1 MWLSS
6 PCQAGNGCQTWLS
19 NIMGY
24 FGLLSFLKSEV
35 QLIYRF
41 NSTRQEQ
48 GSRGAE
54 ERPALSPQLTRE
66 ALATDAT

>member
-1 MWLSS
+1 
-6 PCQAGNGCQTWLS
+6 
-19 NIMGY
+19 MGY

-54 ERPALSPQLTRE
+54 ERPAPSPQLTRE